1 MANTPIVG
9 PVFGIYGGQ
18 VNDGDQAWRI
28 AMNNA
33 LLKLDATVSLSVI
46 NVNQPLNPTTFQNG
60 DRYIVAVGAT
70 GAFATWDRHIAVYTY
85 SANGTLGWKFYPP
98 IDGLVAYEISTTYTW
113 VYQLSTTSWVPKPV
127 ASAAF
132 IIPNVGWVSGSSYTT
147 ANNSE
152 VTVDSM
158 SRGTFASVKYTIQ
171 IKYQTHYQVSELLL
185 TSTSSSNTTYITEYA
200 KIISGLDLGSFDARI
215 NSGNIEL
222 RFTPLYNS
230 AITLRI
236 MKTEIFI

>member
-1 MANTPIVG
+1 MSQITG
-9 PVFGIYGGQ
+9 PVFGIFGGQ
-18 VNDGDQAWRI
+18 VNDGEQSWRI

-46 NVNQPLNPTTFQNG
+46 NVNQAQNPSSPAAG
-60 DRYIVAVGAT
+60 DRYIVAVGA
-70 GAFATWDRHIAVYTY
+70 GGEFINRDRNIAVYTY

-98 IDGLVAYEISTTYTW
+98 IDGLVAYETSTTYTW
-113 VYQLSTTSWVPKPV
+113 VYQESTTSWVPKPV

-132 IIPNVGWVSGSSYTT
+132 IIPNVGWVSGSSYQTT
-147 ANNSE
+147 DNSQ

-158 SRGTFASVKYTIQ
+158 SRDTFASVKYTIQ

-200 KIISGLDLGSFDARI
+200 KIISGIELGSFDARI

-222 RFTPLYNS
+222 LFTPTQTS
-230 AITLRI
+230 PMTLRI

>member
-1 MANTPIVG
+1 MSQITG
-9 PVFGIYGGQ
+9 PVFDIYGGQ
-18 VNDGDQAWRI
+18 TNDGESNWRV
-28 AMNNA
+28 AVNQS
-33 LLKLDATVSLSVI
+33 LLKIDAVISLSVKDA
-46 NVNQPLNPTTFQNG
+46 NAQQAPQSPANG
-60 DRYIVAVGAT
+60 ARYIVAVGAT
-70 GAFATWDRHIAVYTY
+70 GAFAGHDRQIAVWTY
-85 SANGTLGWKFYPP
+85 GPSGGSFVWVFYAP
-98 IDGLVAYEISTTYTW
+98 IDGLVAYDTTTTYTW
-113 VYQLSTTSWVPKPV
+113 VYQLSTLSWVPKPV

-132 IIPNVGWVSGSSYTT
+132 IIPNVGWVSGSSYQTT
-147 ANNSE
+147 NNSQ

-185 TSTSSSNTTYITEYA
+185 TSTSSTPPYITEYA

-222 RFTPLYNS
+222 QFTPIYNS
-230 AITLRI
+230 AMTLRI